1 MRAGRAY
8 DEIAREE
15 RVTARRV
22 RRIVAEGLK
31 TRDAEPAQ
39 ALRVAGALVVAGELR
54 AIGPLMKRL
63 DEAQRRLRR
72 RRAAADPK
80 MAPQDVVILASAP
93 GKWLEP
99 RAETA
104 LRPPYICR
112 SSIMPLICAIAFAGL
127 SPFGHVF
134 AQFMIVWQR

>member
-1 MRAGRAY
+1 MEKVSGEQPARLPASIDKTARRQRIFARMRAGRAY

-72 RRAAADPK
+72 
-80 MAPQDVVILASAP
+80 
-93 GKWLEP
+93 
-99 RAETA
+99 
-104 LRPPYICR
+104 
-112 SSIMPLICAIAFAGL
+112 
-127 SPFGHVF
+127 SPAKV
-134 AQFMIVWQR
+134 AQSGA